1 MGGRAGRPPLSAAG
15 ARRAHWGGS
24 SPPPRT
30 GPPATSPR
38 PSPCGVFVFSL
49 EVRHLHHVADLPT
62 TLARGITPASG
73 DFSTRVFS
81 PRSSDR
87 ASSPTGLPLQQHVLL
102 SPAGS
107 RSVHNRY
114 TPTCPLQHGTS
125 FRRIRTWS
133 EQSAHSVAVC
143 ATGETELS
151 CRKLA
156 IPATKPSEAGCS
168 NWISPIT
175 FRVQEECAVAENM
188 QRSNWLPPGPHQ
200 KWGYLGSW
208 DRKKQILDKLKPA
221 HSL

>member
-62 TLARGITPASG
+62 TLSRGITPASG

-175 FRVQEECAVAENM
+175 FRVQEECAVAETC
-188 QRSNWLPPGPHQ
+188 SAVTGFHQ
-200 KWGYLGSW
+200 PSSKMGIFRQLGQEET
-208 DRKKQILDKLKPA
+208 DLR
-221 HSL
+221 

>member
-1 MGGRAGRPPLSAAG
+1 PPSPKGRPWTTCSPKTSTWTKWPSAATTSNASTSSPSTTSWACANHLFRPVNVGGRAGRPPLSAAG

-62 TLARGITPASG
+62 TLSRGITPASG

-107 RSVHNRY
+107 RSVRNRY

-133 EQSAHSVAVC
+133 EQSA
-143 ATGETELS
+143 
-151 CRKLA
+151 
-156 IPATKPSEAGCS
+156 
-168 NWISPIT
+168 
-175 FRVQEECAVAENM
+175 
-188 QRSNWLPPGPHQ
+188 
-200 KWGYLGSW
+200 
-208 DRKKQILDKLKPA
+208 
-221 HSL
+221 